1 MINIK
6 KTIHSITIKNGLLYD
21 FGEKMHEEI
30 SNFLAPYIINNE
42 ELTDE
47 KINQEII
54 AVKHVMDALQS
65 HPDLVFSS
73 ENYFEVVFD
82 IKETPLSLTLNFP
95 FNVIERGS
103 PAYFEYKIR
112 TEEDF
117 FLAEYLGSW
126 QKNGVILSIREKL
139 SELEFENTKIFE
151 SIRSAY
157 AKSINAVYN
166 SKSESELQSKL
177 LDVFDVFSDALE
189 QTKSSFSDLEQD
201 ELPALAHTFYQICSF
216 VFENKDLMKFSNE
229 HFPIYVNVDGKLSFH
244 NIVEN
249 QSLSFD
255 VDYNLDSDANLSTE
269 ERRQKII
276 NDSILYLSEGDN
288 FENELLKF
296 NPLNTTTNKSK
307 GGIEETEDITFS
319 ELIFLLCCYIIWQK
333 RMGGDNFITP
343 EIVNRIFDVLK
354 RSEHFEFVDIL
365 GNDKNAYFKIKN
377 KKLAIIISLDEPLD
391 NTFQTYHRLFSLLD
405 RNFEINSITIKQ
417 RYSIPFEKLP
427 FTIFLVEEVAKID
440 YNTSY
445 NVEPIFKKISSLV
458 ENFNHEIKSNFEEID
473 PQLHEISLLIQDVF
487 TIGTSNKL
495 KNMHPQEI
503 AYKLVKFSEIIKE
516 ETNFKLD
523 INKDIFL
530 KTTDDNFVLSNPI
543 CNIK

>member
-1 MINIK
+1 M
-6 KTIHSITIKNGLLYD
+6 
-21 FGEKMHEEI
+21 
-30 SNFLAPYIINNE
+30 
-42 ELTDE
+42 
-47 KINQEII
+47 
-54 AVKHVMDALQS
+54 
-65 HPDLVFSS
+65 
-73 ENYFEVVFD
+73 
-82 IKETPLSLTLNFP
+82 PLSKQN
-95 FNVIERGS
+95 R
-103 PAYFEYKIR
+103 
-112 TEEDF
+112 
-117 FLAEYLGSW
+117 
-126 QKNGVILSIREKL
+126 
-139 SELEFENTKIFE
+139 
-151 SIRSAY
+151 
-157 AKSINAVYN
+157 
-166 SKSESELQSKL
+166 
-177 LDVFDVFSDALE
+177 VF
-189 QTKSSFSDLEQD
+189 DLEQD

-229 HFPIYVNVDGKLSFH
+229 HFPIYVNLDGKLSFH

-296 NPLNTTTNKSK
+296 SPLNTTTNKSK

-333 RMGGDNFITP
+333 RIGGDNFITP
-343 EIVNRIFDVLK
+343 EVVNRVFDVLK

-405 RNFEINSITIKQ
+405 RNFDINSITIKQ

-427 FTIFLVEEVAKID
+427 FTIFLVEEVTKID

>member
-1 MINIK
+1 
-6 KTIHSITIKNGLLYD
+6 
-21 FGEKMHEEI
+21 
-30 SNFLAPYIINNE
+30 
-42 ELTDE
+42 
-47 KINQEII
+47 
-54 AVKHVMDALQS
+54 
-65 HPDLVFSS
+65 
-73 ENYFEVVFD
+73 
-82 IKETPLSLTLNFP
+82 LSLTLNFP

-189 QTKSSFSDLEQD
+189 QTKSSFFDLEQD

-229 HFPIYVNVDGKLSFH
+229 HFPIYVNLDGKLSFH

-296 NPLNTTTNKSK
+296 SPLNTTTNKSK

-333 RMGGDNFITP
+333 
-343 EIVNRIFDVLK
+343 E
-354 RSEHFEFVDIL
+354 
-365 GNDKNAYFKIKN
+365 
-377 KKLAIIISLDEPLD
+377 
-391 NTFQTYHRLFSLLD
+391 
-405 RNFEINSITIKQ
+405 
-417 RYSIPFEKLP
+417 
-427 FTIFLVEEVAKID
+427 
-440 YNTSY
+440 
-445 NVEPIFKKISSLV
+445 
-458 ENFNHEIKSNFEEID
+458 
-473 PQLHEISLLIQDVF
+473 
-487 TIGTSNKL
+487 
-495 KNMHPQEI
+495 
-503 AYKLVKFSEIIKE
+503 
-516 ETNFKLD
+516 
-523 INKDIFL
+523 
-530 KTTDDNFVLSNPI
+530 
-543 CNIK
+543 